1 MQEHEQKG
9 RSVSRGEP
17 PDHRLRRGVKALV
30 TSSDAVLLL
39 QEQRANGVAFWTLPG
54 GGVQSNETIEDA
66 LRRELREE
74 IQCGAVVGQST
85 GEFTYVHASR
95 RRTVS
100 RYVVYDCA
108 ITDRPVPNPD
118 EGVLQCRW
126 VCPGDPPANTLPQV
140 RALLGRTD
148 KVHG

>member
-1 MQEHEQKG
+1 MQESEQKQ
-9 RSVSRGEP
+9 RSISRGGL

-30 TSSDAVLLL
+30 TSSDTVLMLR
-39 QEQRANGVAFWTLPG
+39 ERRADGVAFWTLPG

-74 IQCGAVVGQST
+74 IQCGAVVGEST

-95 RRTVS
+95 GRTVS
-100 RYVVYDCA
+100 RYVVFDCA
-108 ITDRPVPNPD
+108 ITDRPVPNHS

-126 VCPGDPPANTLPQV
+126 VSPRDPPANTLPQV
-140 RALLGRTD
+140 RALLRRTD
-148 KVHG
+148 GAD